1 MFGKDGLY
9 MSHGSD
15 GNVLTVIVEDNRRT
29 LWIRNFATKDSVLD
43 ILEDDVLSGHQ
54 RDAIA
59 SHLSAKKGFYTDE
72 YNIPEDGF
80 KGCAFLK
87 YVLASC

>member
-1 MFGKDGLY
+1 MFDKDGLY

-29 LWIRNFATKDSVLD
+29 LWIRNFATKDTVLD
-43 ILEDDVLSGHQ
+43 ILEEEVLDGHE

-59 SHLSAKKGFYTDE
+59 SYLNAGKGFYTNA
-72 YNIPEDGF
+72 YNVPPGGF
-80 KGCAFLK
+80 QSHAFLK
-87 YVLASC
+87 FVLES

>member
-29 LWIRNFATKDSVLD
+29 LWVRNFATKDSVLD
-43 ILEDDVLSGHQ
+43 ILEDDVLSGHD
-54 RDAIA
+54 RSAIA
-59 SHLSAKKGFYTDE
+59 SHLSTKKGFYTDE
-72 YNIPEDGF
+72 YKVPEDGL
-80 KGCAFLK
+80 KGCAFMK
-87 YVLASC
+87 YVLAS

>member
-15 GNVLTVIVEDNRRT
+15 GSVLTVIVEDNRRT

-43 ILEDDVLSGHQ
+43 ILEEEVLDGHE
-54 RDAIA
+54 REAIA
-59 SHLSAKKGFYTDE
+59 SYLNAKKGFYTDE
-72 YNIPEDGF
+72 YNAPPGGF
-80 KGCAFLK
+80 KSHAFMK
-87 YVLASC
+87 YGLES